1 MERYT
6 ITVSEETA
14 RWLEKEVEKK
24 RFRNISHGFE
34 FAVNE
39 LMTRK
44 D

>member
-1 MERYT
+1 MQRYT

-39 LMTRK
+39 LVK
-44 D
+44 KED